1 MHQEMFPKRVI
12 LMSQNHPKAIIKIKS
27 NPQKVRVKKLIFL
40 VNLQIGETLL
50 RKNAF
55 HRILW
60 VRVSPSIQ
68 FSVSAD
74 ASLKNL
80 KAKIS

>member
-40 VNLQIGETLL
+40 VNLRTGETLIQ
-50 RKNAF
+50 RNAF

-60 VRVSPSIQ
+60 VPVSPSMP
-68 FSVSAD
+68 FPVSAD
-74 ASLKNL
+74 ANLKNL
-80 KAKIS
+80 KAKP